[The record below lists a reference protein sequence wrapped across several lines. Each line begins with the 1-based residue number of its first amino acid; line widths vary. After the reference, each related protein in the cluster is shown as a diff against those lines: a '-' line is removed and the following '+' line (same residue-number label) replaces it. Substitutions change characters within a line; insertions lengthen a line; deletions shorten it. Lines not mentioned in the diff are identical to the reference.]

1 MGRLRLGVIGSKNG
15 GSMLLSEVFTKD
27 LIKINL
33 EAEDKDEAF
42 EELVDFF
49 CTVRNSNAREE
60 ILKSL
65 REREKLM
72 STGIK
77 PGVAIPHGKL
87 LFLDEIQGICGVSKK
102 GVEYDALDGQP
113 VHLIFMILV
122 PGETDKHLKALK
134 NLAELLLNPQ
144 FYIDMCSRKNAEG
157 VYNTLKEYEDHFIE
171 MI

>member
-1 MGRLRLGVIGSKNG
+1 
-15 GSMLLSEVFTKD
+15 MLLSEVFTKD

-65 REREKLM
+65 RERERLM

-144 FYIDMCSRKNAEG
+144 FYIDLCSRKNVEG

-171 MI
+171 MM

>member
-1 MGRLRLGVIGSKNG
+1 
-15 GSMLLSEVFTKD
+15 MLLSEVFTKD
-27 LIKINL
+27 LIKVNL

-42 EELVDFF
+42 EELVEFF

-77 PGVAIPHGKL
+77 PGVAIPHGKIL
-87 LFLDEIQGICGVSKK
+87 LLDDIRGICGVSKK
-102 GVEYDALDGQP
+102 GIEYEALDGRP
-113 VHLIFMILV
+113 VHLIFMLLV
-122 PGETDKHLKALK
+122 PDETDKHLKALK

-144 FYIDMCSRKNAEG
+144 FYTDMCSQRDVEG
-157 VYNTLKEYEDHFIE
+157 VYTTLKEYEDHFIE
-171 MI
+171 MM